1 MATTAERLSYALGL
15 RHMKA
20 VELHEK
26 TGIGKSSISQ
36 YLSGVVKPK
45 QDRIYLM
52 AQVLDVNELWLMGH
66 DVPMERRSCATNN
79 KMSGLSRIPILGR
92 VVAGVPIEAIEEVLG
107 YVDLDNRLLKRGEY
121 FALQVKGDS
130 MTPTLHDGDT
140 IIVRKQEDINS
151 GELGIVLVNGDEAT
165 VKEVKKS
172 EAGITLIGHNASVY
186 PPHFYSRE
194 EVESLPV
201 QIIGKVVKMERW
213 F

>member
-1 MATTAERLSYALGL
+1 MTVGQRIKQRRKELGISVDELAEKLKKNRATIYRYENEEIGDLPATILEPLAVALHTTPAELLGWS
-15 RHMKA
+15 A
-20 VELHEK
+20 DSTYDK
-26 TGIGKSSISQ
+26 TG
-36 YLSGVVKPK
+36 
-45 QDRIYLM
+45 
-52 AQVLDVNELWLMGH
+52 
-66 DVPMERRSCATNN
+66 NN
-79 KMSGLSRIPILGR
+79 LSRIPILGR

-107 YVDLDNRLLKRGEY
+107 YVDLDDRLSKRGDY